1 MVKQYSVKKDRNYI
15 EIIVKNY
22 FSPILIRDPMI
33 IINCNV
39 DINIHVMSLILKKL
53 INIIVFIFK

>member
-33 IINCNV
+33 ITNCNV